1 VLPDADANLAVTMRA
16 DPAGPCLIRLS
27 GEFDYHTG
35 PQLRAFLDDAPC
47 ESGAGLVLDLS
58 GITYCDSTGVSVLV
72 HAYRRTE
79 ATGTMLALAGAAPEV
94 FRLLSL
100 TGLDRFF
107 RSYDSVDTA
116 IHALSA

>member
-1 VLPDADANLAVTMRA
+1 LPDADANLAVTMRA
-16 DPAGPCLIRLS
+16 DPAGPCLITVS
-27 GEFDYHTG
+27 GELDYHTG
-35 PQLRAFLDDAPC
+35 PRLRAYLDDAPC

-107 RSYDSVDTA
+107 RSYDSVATA